1 MSSSVPKLVIG
12 LAILSAATVFAAYFV
27 APVSNSGVI
36 AAALWFAALSLVGY
50 SLTYRRGAAG
60 GTGTVA
66 YLPALTAIV
75 TAPTW
80 ATAVVLGT
88 AMAIS
93 EALARRAVLKAVFNV
108 AQITLASAVGVLA
121 FKATGVPSLLDEPT
135 SSLWSLLPAYL
146 VVATSYLI
154 TNSAALSAVIAVTE
168 RRSPL
173 LILKPLMAGNMIG
186 DVLALPFAYVFGRI
200 YIEYGGGGTALL
212 AVPLVGMRQLYST
225 NWQLKRTN
233 QELLELMVAAIEARD
248 PYTSGHSRRV
258 CETAGIIAA
267 AIGLSQ
273 KDSSR
278 VIKAALLHDIGKIHE
293 EYAPIL
299 QKPGRLTSEERAI
312 IETHSERGAELVAKV
327 SNLQDIVPL
336 VRHHHE
342 NWDGSGYP
350 ARLSG
355 DEIPVGSRIIM
366 IADTID
372 AMTTDRPYRDALGRD
387 AVREELIRCSG
398 RQFDPSIV
406 ALLVQSKHFD
416 RFFPEATDLMPER
429 PARSLR
435 RPTLVRALRT
445 PA

>member
-1 MSSSVPKLVIG
+1 MSSSVTKLVIG
-12 LAILSAATVFAAYFV
+12 LAILSAATVLAAYFV
-27 APVSNSGVI
+27 APVFSG
-36 AAALWFAALSLVGY
+36 AAFSAALWFAALSLVGY

-80 ATAVVLGT
+80 ATAAVLGT

-93 EALARRAVLKAVFNV
+93 EALARRALIKAVFNV

-121 FKATGVPSLLDEPT
+121 FKATGVPSLLAEPT
-135 SSLWSLLPAYL
+135 SSLLSLLPAYI
-146 VVATSYLI
+146 VVATAYLI
-154 TNSAALSAVIAVTE
+154 TNSVALATVIAVTE

-173 LILKPLMAGNMIG
+173 LVLKPLMAGNIIG

-233 QELLELMVAAIEARD
+233 EELLELMVAAIEARD

-258 CETAGIIAA
+258 SQTAQIIAA

-273 KDSSR
+273 KESNR
-278 VIKAALLHDIGKIHE
+278 IVKAALLHDIGKIHE

-299 QKPGRLTSEERAI
+299 QKPGRLTSEERAV
-312 IETHSERGAELVAKV
+312 IETHSDRGAELVAKV
-327 SNLQDIVPL
+327 SNLQDLVKL

-350 ARLSG
+350 ANLAG
-355 DEIPVGSRIIM
+355 EDIPVGSRIIM

-372 AMTTDRPYRDALGRD
+372 AMTTDRPYRDAMGPD

-406 ALLVQSKHFD
+406 ALLVQSRHFD
-416 RFFPEATDLMPER
+416 RLFPHVEAPAAGR
-429 PARSLR
+429 PMLSIR
-435 RPTLVRALRT
+435 RPMLVRALRT